1 MGSDYDNGVK
11 LPEKGGNSLNPSDP
25 VLQILQ
31 SYGGRQGVGFS
42 LQRLSEIASLGLDR
56 AQAPYQRIDPLLT
69 QLYDRARGDLVGA
82 YGGERQRVADTQSQA
97 QSRINQQLGQSGLG
111 SLRASASGGLEQQ
124 ALRQYQGIADQQ
136 GRSLAELG
144 AREGTARSQGL
155 QALGGFLSRRTANE
169 QAIAQL
175 KTDHIV
181 GRKTAQAQKNNALA
195 GALGSLA
202 GAGLGALGGGGFGA
216 LFGSQAGGSLAS
228 GANPL
233 EYGYTSQGR

>member
-1 MGSDYDNGVK
+1 M
-11 LPEKGGNSLNPSDP
+11 PENTVNPDDP
-25 VLQILQ
+25 ILTILQ

-56 AQAPYQRIDPLLT
+56 AQVPYDRLDPMLRG
-69 QLYDRARGDLVGA
+69 LYDRARGDLVGA

-124 ALRQYQGIADQQ
+124 ALRQYQGISDQQ

-169 QAIAQL
+169 QAIANL

-181 GRKTAQAQKNNALA
+181 GRKTAERQRNNSIW
-195 GALGSLA
+195 GAIG
-202 GAGLGALGGGGFGA
+202 
-216 LFGSQAGGSLAS
+216 QIGGSAIGTFGQAYS
-228 GANPL
+228 GGSVPPTDNPL
-233 EYGYTSQGR
+233 ATGYESQGY